1 MEEYTEDKRHEDY
14 SYFKEINA
22 FLYERIGHK
31 FIAIRNRVILETS
44 DDIVELIKSMNK
56 KGYEMGTYLAQE
68 INGIEDCINTRF
80 FS

>member
-31 FIAIRNRVILETS
+31 LSLLE
-44 DDIVELIKSMNK
+44 I
-56 KGYEMGTYLAQE
+56 G
-68 INGIEDCINTRF
+68 
-80 FS
+80 